1 MSDRGPP
8 RRDAPEVSLLD
19 LGLDRSLSPGE
30 ARRDVAARPIEGPTD
45 PRVPVHGARTP
56 ALVNPPVA
64 IPTAPHTD
72 GDTELDLRL
81 PDATIP
87 PIGAFL
93 PPPSA
98 LVDYGERGAERA
110 PPQGERVE
118 LARPPG
124 DAPLE
129 LARPLRRGAAPREL
143 RPVPLPPMPSSSS
156 SSSRVVVA
164 VSALVALVAGLAVG
178 WVLLQR
184 SGLTPAQALDRA
196 ATEARRGLDQVRAQV
211 EGPPVVSPVS
221 PDMRRIEADVT
232 PLGCVGDDDACGADE
247 RPPELRSMPALIVD
261 RAEVTLG
268 AYMTCVR
275 AGRCAEPGTSDPRCA
290 AREPEGRAS
299 WPVNCVARADAEAF
313 CAYASKRLPTA
324 AEWTHAARA
333 GAGRVFPWGAAAP
346 TCAWANVRGCGL
358 GPRPAGGAE
367 TPEGVL
373 DLAGN
378 VAEWVQVEG
387 DRAEVRGGGFDD
399 EAQGVRIS
407 RRRVLDPSLRVPDV
421 GFRCVR

>member
-1 MSDRGPP
+1 VSDRGPP

-19 LGLDRSLSPGE
+19 LGLDRSLAPGE
-30 ARRDVAARPIEGPTD
+30 ARRDAAARPIEGPTD
-45 PRVPVHGARTP
+45 PRVPVHGAARSP

-64 IPTAPHTD
+64 IPTTPHVD

-87 PIGAFL
+87 PLGAFL

-98 LVDYGERGAERA
+98 LVDYGERG
-110 PPQGERVE
+110 VE
-118 LARPPG
+118 LTRPPG

-129 LARPLRRGAAPREL
+129 LARPLRSGAAPREL
-143 RPVPLPPMPSSSS
+143 RPLGPPPLSSSPTS
-156 SSSRVVVA
+156 PSRAAVVG
-164 VSALVALVAGLAVG
+164 SALLAVVAGLAVG
-178 WVLLQR
+178 WVALQR
-184 SGLTPAQALDRA
+184 SGLTPTQAIDRA
-196 ATEARRGLDQVRAQV
+196 ATEARRGYELVRAQV
-211 EGPPVVSPVS
+211 EGPPVVSPVP

-232 PLGCVGDDDACGADE
+232 PLGCVGDDEACGADE
-247 RPPELRSMPALIVD
+247 RPPELRSMPALMVD

-268 AYMTCVR
+268 AYLACVR
-275 AGRCAEPGTSDPRCA
+275 AGRCAEPGTGDPRCA

-299 WPVNCVARADAEAF
+299 WPVNCVSRADAQDF

-346 TCAWANVRGCGL
+346 TCEWANVRGCGL

-387 DRAEVRGGGFDD
+387 ERAEVRGGGFDD
-399 EAQGVRIS
+399 EAQGVRVS
-407 RRRVLDPSLRVPDV
+407 RRRLLDASLRVPDV